1 MRRRIKRHAFTA
13 YHVVLQVKVQFR
25 LRRAIGLRK
34 INLDAKSRL
43 AGFLHR
49 QVARGG
55 NSFHFLISIGL
66 GGGHPDPN
74 LLPGRQILYGEGVVK
89 GEVTGVLGLGHD
101 RKRKE
106 QGRQDAEFAQHRRLP
121 SMCSVRTE
129 DLEFENWLETTHGR
143 LRGNA
148 VKGSRAFGCAWGKM
162 RKRSPAM
169 RYFSRPRSINH
180 EGHEGTQRTSKAGFL
195 RVLCGYL
202 FSSNIQLCGCDL
214 SVPGAEIIPA
224 R

>member
-34 INLDAKSRL
+34 INLVAKSRL

-66 GGGHPDPN
+66 GRGHPDPN
-74 LLPGRQILYGEGVVK
+74 LLPRRQILYGEGVVI
-89 GEVTGVLGLGHD
+89 GEVTGILGLGHA

-106 QGRQDAEFAQHRRLP
+106 QGRQYAEFAQHRRLP

-129 DLEFENWLETTHGR
+129 DLEFETGW
-143 LRGNA
+143 
-148 VKGSRAFGCAWGKM
+148 
-162 RKRSPAM
+162 KR
-169 RYFSRPRSINH
+169 H
-180 EGHEGTQRTSKAGFL
+180 TGVLEGTP
-195 RVLCGYL
+195 
-202 FSSNIQLCGCDL
+202 SSEAALWDAHGEEMRERN
-214 SVPGAEIIPA
+214 PA
-224 R
+224 